1 MSTSVAPQAT
11 SPSRRVAAQAALELR
26 INLRNGEQLLL
37 TLGIPLLLLIS
48 LSTFLTLNGDGVN
61 VVTPGIMALAVL
73 STAFTGL
80 AIATG
85 FERRYGVIRSL
96 GRSPLG
102 RSGLLVGKTLA
113 MIMIEVL
120 QFALIVIVATL
131 LGWQPQGSWLSAI
144 VLIVLGTAALSAC
157 GFLLAGVMRA
167 EAVLAVANAAFI
179 VLMLAGG
186 IVVPL
191 DRLPSGLAA
200 IAALTPS
207 GALAQ
212 GLRDVLTHGEALPLG
227 AVGVLIAWTAAAG
240 IAGARWFK
248 WS

>member
-1 MSTSVAPQAT
+1 MSTSLAPQAD
-11 SPSRRVAAQAALELR
+11 SPWRRVRAQAGLELR

-37 TLGIPLLLLIS
+37 TLGIPLLLLIA
-48 LSTFLTLNGDGVN
+48 LSTFLTLGGDGIN
-61 VVTPGIMALAVL
+61 DVTPGIMALAVL

-85 FERRYGVIRSL
+85 FERRYGVIRAL

-102 RSGLLVGKTLA
+102 RTGLLLGKTVAILL
-113 MIMIEVL
+113 IEAL
-120 QFALIVIVATL
+120 QFALIVLVATV
-131 LGWQPQGSWLSAI
+131 LGWDPQGSWWSAI
-144 VLIVLGTAALSAC
+144 VLVVLGTAALSAC
-157 GFLLAGVMRA
+157 GFLLAGIMRA
-167 EAVLAVANAAFI
+167 EAVLAVANATFL

-191 DRLPSGLAA
+191 DRLPAGLAA
-200 IAALTPS
+200 VAGLTPS

-212 GLRDVLTHGEALPLG
+212 GLRDVLTDGEALPLM
-227 AVGVLIAWTAAAG
+227 AVGVLVAWTVAAG